1 MKRLFL
7 LIALGALFF
16 LGACGGDLNDT
27 NDANGNE
34 DKEKEKIVLGYF
46 PNLNHAPALVA
57 TEKELYEK
65 HLGDD
70 VEIEYMTF
78 SGGSDFMTALA
89 AGEIQG
95 GLVGPGP
102 AMNSY
107 ISGVDVQLI
116 AGSSTGGTVIVSRKD
131 SGIEKPED
139 ITDAT
144 FISPHV
150 GCTHNVQFETYMKEK
165 LGTTS
170 SRTGG
175 TMKHVTGK
183 PAQYGTM
190 FENGDVDV
198 ATAPEPWAS
207 VLEAEQGANV
217 VIDTPDIAFG
227 KTLPAAIFVASD
239 AFINE
244 SPETVQN
251 LIAAHEEAIE
261 FINDNPDDA
270 IDITIS
276 AIDEITGQKLERAHL
291 ENAWERTFFA
301 ADFEA
306 DVIQA
311 FGDASYDLEFL
322 KEQPDFSAFVNKEF
336 LD

>member
-1 MKRLFL
+1 MKKYLW
-7 LIALGALFF
+7 IVLGALFF
-16 LGACGGDLNDT
+16 LGACGVGANDSS
-27 NDANGNE
+27 G

-57 TEKELYEK
+57 KEKELYEA

-116 AGSSTGGTVIVSRKD
+116 AASSTGGTVIMSRKD

-150 GCTHNVQFETYMKEK
+150 GCTHNVQFETYMKEE

-175 TMKHVTGK
+175 TMNHVTGK
-183 PAQYGTM
+183 PAQYTTM

-207 VLEAEQGANV
+207 VLEAEQDANV
-217 VIDTPDIAFG
+217 VIDTPEVAFG
-227 KTLPAAIFVASD
+227 TTLPAAIFVTSEEFIDESSD
-239 AFINE
+239 
-244 SPETVQN
+244 TVQK
-251 LIAAHEEAIE
+251 LIDAHEEAID

-270 IDITIS
+270 IDITIT
-276 AIDEITGQKLERAHL
+276 AIDDITGQKLERSNL
-291 ENAWERTFFA
+291 ENAWERTFFE
-301 ADFEA
+301 ADFEEE
-306 DVIQA
+306 VIQE

-322 KEQPDFSAFVNKEF
+322 KEQPDFSEFVNKAF
-336 LD
+336 LE

>member
-1 MKRLFL
+1 MRKSVLFVLLGVL
-7 LIALGALFF
+7 LI
-16 LGACGGDLNDT
+16 LGACQVGSAT
-27 NDANGNE
+27 TDA
-34 DKEKEKIVLGYF
+34 DDDKEKIVLGYF

-57 TEKELYEK
+57 KEKALYEA
-65 HLGDD
+65 HLGED

-116 AGSSTGGTVIVSRKD
+116 AASSTGGTVIMSRKD
-131 SGIEKPED
+131 SDIEEPED

-150 GCTHNVQFETYMKEK
+150 GCTHDVQFETYMKEE
-165 LGTTS
+165 LDITS
-170 SRTGG
+170 NRTGG
-175 TMKHVTGK
+175 TMNHVTGK
-183 PAQYGTM
+183 PAQYTTM

-207 VLEAEQGANV
+207 VLEAEQDANV
-217 VIDTPDIAFG
+217 VIDTPEVAFG
-227 KTLPAAIFVASD
+227 TTLPAAIFVTSGD
-239 AFINE
+239 FIE
-244 SPETVQN
+244 QSPETVQK
-251 LIAAHEEAIE
+251 LMDAHEEAID
-261 FINDNPDDA
+261 FIHENPDDA
-270 IDITIS
+270 IDITID
-276 AIDEITGQKLERAHL
+276 AIDEITGQKLERSVL

-301 ADFEA
+301 ADFDA

-311 FGDASYDLEFL
+311 FGDASYDLQFL
-322 KEQPDFSAFVNKEF
+322 KEQPDFSEFVDKQF

>member
-1 MKRLFL
+1 MRKSFLWLFIGLL
-7 LIALGALFF
+7 LI
-16 LGACGGDLNDT
+16 LGACSSESAAKKSEGDT
-27 NDANGNE
+27 
-34 DKEKEKIVLGYF
+34 KKEKIVLGYF
-46 PNLNHAPALVA
+46 PNLNPAPALVA
-57 TEKELYEK
+57 REKALYEK
-65 HLGDD
+65 QLGDD

-150 GCTHNVQFETYMKEK
+150 GCTHDVQFETYMKEK
-165 LGTTS
+165 YGKTS
-170 SRTGG
+170 NRTGG

-183 PAQYGTM
+183 PAQYTTM

-207 VLEAEQGANV
+207 VLEAEQDANV

-227 KTLPAAIFVASD
+227 ETLPAAIFVTSSEFIKENPEKVQSLID
-239 AFINE
+239 AHKEAIDFIN
-244 SPETVQN
+244 QN
-251 LIAAHEEAIE
+251 ADE
-261 FINDNPDDA
+261 A
-270 IDITIS
+270 IDITIQ
-276 AIDEITGQKLERAHL
+276 AIDDITGQKLEKSIL
-291 ENAWERTFFA
+291 ENAWKRTFFA
-301 ADFEA
+301 ADYEA

-311 FGDASYDLEFL
+311 FGDASYDLQFL
-322 KEQPDFSAFVNKEF
+322 KEQPDFSGFINKKF

>member
-1 MKRLFL
+1 MLKKYFLFL
-7 LIALGALFF
+7 LIGILLI
-16 LGACGGDLNDT
+16 LGACNTQSTASKSGK
-27 NDANGNE
+27 
-34 DKEKEKIVLGYF
+34 DKETIILGYF
-46 PNLNHAPALVA
+46 PNLNHAPALIA
-57 TEKELYEK
+57 KEKELYES

-70 VEIEYMTF
+70 VAVEYMTF

-116 AGSSTGGTVIVSRKD
+116 AASSTGGTVIMSRKD

-139 ITDAT
+139 IANTT

-150 GCTHNVQFETYMKEK
+150 GCTHDVQFETYMKEK
-165 LGTTS
+165 LSITS
-170 SRTGG
+170 NRTGG

-183 PAQYGTM
+183 PAQYTTM

-217 VIDTPDIAFG
+217 VIDTPDISFG
-227 KTLPAAIFVASD
+227 TTLPAAIFVTSSD
-239 AFINE
+239 FIEE
-244 SPETVQN
+244 SPELVQK
-251 LIAAHEEAIE
+251 LIDAHQESID
-261 FINDNPDDA
+261 FIHENQDEA
-270 IDITIS
+270 IDITIKG
-276 AIDEITGQKLERAHL
+276 IDEVTGQKLERSIMDS
-291 ENAWERTFFA
+291 AWKRTFFES
-301 ADFEA
+301 DVDEE
-306 DVIQA
+306 VIQA
-311 FGDASYDLEFL
+311 FGDSSYDLKFL
-322 KEQPDFSAFVNKEF
+322 KEQPDFSGFVDKQF
-336 LD
+336 LN